1 MKVVEEGASSSVNAK
16 DHSSQTNKLTFKDI
30 KAFVKIGIVNSNLL
44 AVFTGYWLAL
54 YVTGISFIETL
65 DVFTLTIAGST
76 LVLIGASVLN
86 NWYDTDIDIIMD
98 RTRNRPTVTKK
109 IASSHVLMIGI
120 VTTVLGLILL
130 YMTTLTA
137 AIVSF
142 VGWFTYVV
150 LYTMWSKRRYTLNT
164 EIGCI
169 SGAVPPLIGW
179 AAIHPDLFHI
189 IPITV
194 FMIMFIWQ
202 TPHFLSL
209 AIKNRKQYKLAGV
222 PMLPAVYGTEFT
234 KRQIIVYIICL
245 FPLPFFLYQF
255 GIIFL
260 TIITTLNIVW
270 ILIAFSGLFMKN
282 VYKWA
287 NVVFFYSLAY
297 LIIFFGTLIY
307 VAT

>member
-202 TPHFLSL
+202 TRHFLSL

>member
-1 MKVVEEGASSSVNAK
+1 MKVVEEGASSSSKIN
-16 DHSSQTNKLTFKDI
+16 DHLSENNKLTFKDV
-30 KAFVKIGIVNSNLL
+30 KSFVKIGIVNSNLL

-54 YVTGISFIETL
+54 YATGLTFTETFNTFI
-65 DVFTLTIAGST
+65 LTVVGST

-86 NWYDTDIDIIMD
+86 NWYDADIDMVME
-98 RTRNRPTVTKK
+98 RTQKRPTVTKK
-109 IASSHVLMIGI
+109 ISSSNVLAIGI
-120 VTTVLGLILL
+120 ISTVIGLIFL
-130 YMTTLTA
+130 YFTTITA
-137 AIVSF
+137 AIVAF
-142 VGWFTYVV
+142 IGWFTYVV

-179 AAIHPDLFHI
+179 AAINPELFHI

-194 FMIMFIWQ
+194 FVIMFIWQ
-202 TPHFLSL
+202 TPHFLAL
-209 AIKNRKQYKLAGV
+209 AIKNCEQYKLANV

-255 GIIFL
+255 GAVFL
-260 TIITTLNIVW
+260 TIITSLNITW
-270 ILIAFSGLFMKN
+270 MIIGFSGLFMKN

-287 NVVFFYSLAY
+287 NIVFFYSLTY
-297 LIIFFGTLIY
+297 LIVFFGTLIY

>member
-1 MKVVEEGASSSVNAK
+1 MKVVEEGASSSTSVN
-16 DHSSQTNKLTFKDI
+16 DHSSQANKLTFKDV

-54 YVTGISFIETL
+54 YVTGLTFTETL
-65 DVFTLTIAGST
+65 HVFALTVVGST

-86 NWYDTDIDIIMD
+86 NWYDVDIDIIMD

-109 IASSHVLMIGI
+109 ISTSHVLFIGI

-137 AIVSF
+137 AIVAF
-142 VGWFTYVV
+142 IGWFTYVV

-194 FMIMFIWQ
+194 FIIMFIWQ

-209 AIKNRKQYKLAGV
+209 AIKNCKQYKLAGV

-255 GIIFL
+255 GTIFL
-260 TIITTLNIVW
+260 TIITTLNIAW
-270 ILIAFSGLFMKN
+270 MIIGFSGLFMKN

-297 LIIFFGTLIY
+297 LIVFFGTLIY